1 MSMPPAAYM
10 FQPGQSGN
18 PGGRRSGNR
27 AKLATRFFQDIY
39 AAWEERG
46 DAVIRQVAFHDPA
59 KFLAVVAHLMP
70 QKIEVAQTT
79 DGLSDER
86 MEQLIELASIMAAG
100 ASPALLRGQT
110 GEEAPGVQ
118 MIEGE
123 VVEAGGGGRAGAG
136 PLGGENDPSHTATP
150 LIANTP
156 PSLEAEKPVQ
166 NFSAETPHSP
176 PPSRVAEELEF
187 PEDPEG
193 VDPLSL
199 F

>member
-1 MSMPPAAYM
+1 MIQSPATL
-10 FQPGQSGN
+10 FQPGNTMGS
-18 PGGRRSGNR
+18 RRTGNR
-27 AKLATRFFQDIY
+27 AKLATRFFQDLY

-70 QKIEVAQTT
+70 QKIEVAQTP

-100 ASPALLRGQT
+100 ASPPRLDDQSGD
-110 GEEAPGVQ
+110 GAPGVQ

-156 PSLEAEKPVQ
+156 LSLEAEKPGQ

-176 PPSRVAEELEF
+176 PPSQAAEELEF

>member
-1 MSMPPAAYM
+1 MTDQPTRPAHLFA
-10 FQPGQSGN
+10 PGHSGN

-100 ASPALLRGQT
+100 ASPALLHGQS
-110 GEEAPGVQ
+110 GDGAPGMQ

-136 PLGGENDPSHTATP
+136 PLGGENDPSHTADR

-156 PSLEAEKPVQ
+156 ERVEAVQ
-166 NFSAETPHSP
+166 NFSAENPQAP
-176 PPSRVAEELEF
+176 PISRVAEELEF
-187 PEDPEG
+187 PEDPLG
-193 VDPLSL
+193 VDPHSL

>member
-1 MSMPPAAYM
+1 MTDQPTRPAHLFA
-10 FQPGQSGN
+10 PGHSGN

-27 AKLATRFFQDIY
+27 AKLATKFFQDIY

-100 ASPALLRGQT
+100 ASPARLDDQSGD
-110 GEEAPGVQ
+110 GAPGVQ
-118 MIEGE
+118 LIEGE
-123 VVEAGGGGRAGAG
+123 VVEAGGGGRAGVG
-136 PLGGENDPSHTATP
+136 PRGGEIVPSHTAPISPTVDQP
-150 LIANTP
+150 ERV
-156 PSLEAEKPVQ
+156 EAVQ
-166 NFSAETPHSP
+166 NFSAENPHAP
-176 PPSRVAEELEF
+176 PISRVAEELEF
-187 PEDPEG
+187 PEDPLG

>member
-1 MSMPPAAYM
+1 MPLDPPAKSFGPHNLQAAWAA
-10 FQPGQSGN
+10 P
-18 PGGRRSGNR
+18 RRTGNR

-100 ASPALLRGQT
+100 ASPALLHGQT
-110 GEEAPGVQ
+110 GDGAPGVQ
-118 MIEGE
+118 LIEGE
-123 VVEAGGGGRAGAG
+123 VVEAGGGGRAGVG
-136 PLGGENDPSHTATP
+136 PLGGENGPIHTADYQ
-150 LIANTP
+150 AN
-156 PSLEAEKPVQ
+156 SLPV
-166 NFSAETPHSP
+166 FSAEPETTPP
-176 PPSRVAEELEF
+176 ISRVAEELEF
-187 PEDPEG
+187 PLDPEG

>member
-18 PGGRRSGNR
+18 QGNRRTGNR

-86 MEQLIELASIMAAG
+86 MEQLIELASLMAAG
-100 ASPALLRGQT
+100 ASPTPLAGNT
-110 GEEAPGVQ
+110 ADGAPGVQ
-118 MIEGE
+118 LIEGE
-123 VVEAGGGGRAGAG
+123 VVEAGGGGPERAG
-136 PLGGENDPSHTATP
+136 PLGGENDPSHTAAP
-150 LIANTP
+150 LLADQPTRGEANT
-156 PSLEAEKPVQ
+156 PVQ
-166 NFSAETPHSP
+166 NFSAEIENP
-176 PPSRVAEELEF
+176 PSPSRVAEALEF

>member
-1 MSMPPAAYM
+1 MTDQPTRPAHLFA
-10 FQPGQSGN
+10 PGHSGN

-27 AKLATRFFQDIY
+27 AKLATRFFQDLY

-86 MEQLIELASIMAAG
+86 MEQLIELASLMAAG
-100 ASPALLRGQT
+100 ASPPRLDDQS
-110 GEEAPGVQ
+110 GEGAPGVQ
-118 MIEGE
+118 LIEGE

-136 PLGGENDPSHTATP
+136 PPGGEIGPIHTADRPT
-150 LIANTP
+150 ADT
-156 PSLEAEKPVQ
+156 PVQ
-166 NFSAETPHSP
+166 NFSAGQGEGAPISQ
-176 PPSRVAEELEF
+176 VAEELEF

>member
-1 MSMPPAAYM
+1 MTVQTPSTL
-10 FQPGQSGN
+10 FQVGN
-18 PGGRRSGNR
+18 TIGSRRTGNR

-100 ASPALLRGQT
+100 ASPALLHDQSGDR
-110 GEEAPGVQ
+110 APGMQ
-118 MIEGE
+118 LIEGE

-136 PLGGENDPSHTATP
+136 PLGGENDPSHTADRQFTDQP
-150 LIANTP
+150 ERGEANT
-156 PSLEAEKPVQ
+156 AGQ

-187 PEDPEG
+187 PDDPLG